1 MARAVLFFKVRA
13 YFCLQSVRVTVRFL
27 PPSKLQRQLRA
38 WLTATTRAALRNAS
52 SAAKSAAPEPYL
64 TPQFGAS
71 FCVST
76 RYYAAATAAVG
87 MLFG

>member
-1 MARAVLFFKVRA
+1 MRGRRAFLFPGADSAVVRT
-13 YFCLQSVRVTVRFL
+13 S
-27 PPSKLQRQLRA
+27 QRALWHGRA
-38 WLTATTRAALRNAS
+38 NQP
-52 SAAKSAAPEPYL
+52 AAKSAAPEPYL